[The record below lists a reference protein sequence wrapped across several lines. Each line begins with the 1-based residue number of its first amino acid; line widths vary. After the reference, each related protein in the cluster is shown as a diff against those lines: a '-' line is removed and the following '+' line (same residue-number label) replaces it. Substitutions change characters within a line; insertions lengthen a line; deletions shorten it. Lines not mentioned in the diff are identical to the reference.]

1 MDEAEHTSQCGR
13 LAIVTGTGG
22 LGLETAK
29 ALARQGAEVIIAGR
43 NAAKGEAAVAET
55 RAAAPQA
62 MARFELLDLA
72 DLSSVTAMADRLL
85 AAGRPV
91 DLLVN
96 NAGIM
101 SPPTRRTTAD
111 GFEAQ
116 FGTNH
121 LGHFALTAH
130 LLPLLRKSQAA
141 RVVNVTSLAHRYAT
155 LDIDDLQSERRYKPG
170 LVYCKSKLA
179 VALFARSLQQR
190 AEAEGWP
197 IQSMAAHPG
206 YSGTNFFA
214 AEQGAGA
221 FMTVLSAKVIV
232 PLIGQSAADGA
243 RPQVYAA
250 TSPMAEGGKLYGPT
264 GFMEMRGQPGEC
276 AFSKAALDDGLAQ
289 QLWQVSEELCKISP

>member
-1 MDEAEHTSQCGR
+1 MDEAEHASQCGR

-85 AAGRPV
+85 AAGRPI

-101 SPPTRRTTAD
+101 SPPTRRTTVD

-121 LGHFALTAH
+121 LGHFALTAR

-155 LDIDDLQSERRYKPG
+155 LDLDDLQSERRYKAG
-170 LVYCKSKLA
+170 VVYCKSKLA
-179 VALFARSLQQR
+179 VAMFARMLQQR
-190 AEAEGWP
+190 AMAEGWP
-197 IQSMAAHPG
+197 IKSMAAHPG
-206 YSGTNFFA
+206 YAGTNLIA
-214 AEQGAGA
+214 AEQGARSL
-221 FMTVLSAKVIV
+221 MTKLSERVIV
-232 PLIGQSAADGA
+232 PLIGQSAFDGA
-243 RPQVYAA
+243 RPQIYAA
-250 TSPMAEGGKLYGPT
+250 TSPLAEGGKLYGPT

-276 AFSKAALDDGLAQ
+276 AFAKSALDDRLAQ
-289 QLWQVSEELCKISP
+289 ELWRASEGFCNVTL